1 MRDLSL
7 HLLDIAQNSIA
18 AQATKIDVHLE
29 INTNLDYL
37 ALIISDNGKGMN
49 AEFLQQITS
58 PFTTTRTT
66 RKVGL
71 GLPLLM
77 QNAERTGGYLEIT
90 SSVGKGTTL
99 RAVFHPNHIDCPP
112 MGDIAGVAAQLIC
125 SFPNISFSFSFKT
138 DTSEF
143 SITTLEIAQALE
155 GIPINDTSVFPLVK
169 QVIESSLEEL
179 KFPV

>member
-1 MRDLSL
+1 
-7 HLLDIAQNSIA
+7 
-18 AQATKIDVHLE
+18 
-29 INTNLDYL
+29 
-37 ALIISDNGKGMN
+37 
-49 AEFLQQITS
+49 
-58 PFTTTRTT
+58 
-66 RKVGL
+66 
-71 GLPLLM
+71 
-77 QNAERTGGYLEIT
+77 
-90 SSVGKGTTL
+90 
-99 RAVFHPNHIDCPP
+99 